1 MKLKI
6 EIRSIRVWRRKKEEK
21 KEEKKWMN
29 EKKKKKKD
37 GDKGNKI
44 KNK

>member
-6 EIRSIRVWRRKKEEK
+6 EIRSINAWRRKKEEK
-21 KEEKKWMN
+21 KKRKRN
-29 EKKKKKKD
+29 EMDEKKD